1 MIIIWIILAIA
12 ATLAAGAVL
21 VRIVMWTLVWAVIII
36 VRILMWLTDVY
47 RRKRYGY

>member
-1 MIIIWIILAIA
+1 MIIIWIILAIV